1 MEIINIITTIAEYF
15 GLDILSLMSMALG
28 ITVLVNFLKAT
39 PPFSSFVEGSVVPVA
54 TFALAF
60 IVSAVSL
67 WGNWLPLLISGVLI
81 GVLSIGGWATAK
93 MLAHKVGTPPS
104 NKSGGGKK

>member
-15 GLDILSLMSMALG
+15 GLDIVSLMSMAVG

-39 PPFSSFVEGSVVPVA
+39 PPFSTFVSGAIIPVI

-60 IVSAVSL
+60 VVSGVSL

-93 MLAHKVGTPPS
+93 MLMHKAGTPAS
-104 NKSGGGKK
+104 NKSGGG